1 MRVAGKL
8 TVWDAQGRF
17 GVIAPDDGSDEVFVE
32 AADGLD
38 GPPPLL
44 GELLVF
50 DVVRNRDGTRRAMN
64 VSRPSRDSADLEL
77 DILKP
82 TPATPAP
89 LHRVAP
95 ARPARRVRTAWSF
108 GRMLV
113 TAVAVLGMAL
123 VLFSHRDKL
132 IALSVEDLDPS
143 KLLPQA
149 TADAP
154 APREQ
159 LTN

>member
-44 GELLVF
+44 GELLMF

-64 VSRPSRDSADLEL
+64 VSRPSRDSAGLTL
-77 DILKP
+77 DTLKP
-82 TPATPAP
+82 APVPPAP
-89 LHRVAP
+89 LQRATP

-108 GRMLV
+108 GRMFV
-113 TAVAVLGMAL
+113 TALVVLGAAVL
-123 VLFSHRDKL
+123 LFSHRDRL
-132 IALSVEDLDPS
+132 TALSVEDIDPS

>member
-8 TVWDAQGRF
+8 TVWDVQGSF
-17 GVIAPDDGSDEVFVE
+17 GVITPDDGSDEIFVE

-44 GELLVF
+44 GELLMF
-50 DVVRNRDGTRRAMN
+50 DVLRNSDGTRRAIN
-64 VSRPSRDSADLEL
+64 VSRPSRENAGLSLEAM
-77 DILKP
+77 K
-82 TPATPAP
+82 ATPAQAP
-89 LHRVAP
+89 AARRAPPPRPPRRVAS
-95 ARPARRVRTAWSF
+95 AWSF

-113 TAVAVLGMAL
+113 TALVVLGAAVL
-123 VLFSHRDKL
+123 LFKHHDKL
-132 IALSVEDLDPS
+132 TALSVDDLSPP

-149 TADAP
+149 TAVEP

-159 LTN
+159 LTR